1 MNTSHYDHLRRAHYD
16 FSMPR
21 GFCNDDIVRA
31 KLPILDHN
39 PGSFPKPTAHMGRL
53 NKAQLLLNKYHTFS
67 IDTQQALER
76 DYSVEFAQL
85 RNPPTTPTP

>member
-1 MNTSHYDHLRRAHYD
+1 MNTSHYDHLRVAGYERGT
-16 FSMPR
+16 PR

-31 KLPILDHN
+31 KLPILKHN
-39 PGSFPKPTAHMGRL
+39 PGSFPQPTAHMGRL

-67 IDTQQALER
+67 VATQQALER

-85 RNPPTTPTP
+85 RNPPTTLTP